1 MPKVL
6 TTGSTLKCLH
16 QGTVQLVAS
25 QQQLKVDGQAVL
37 VEGDLDGA
45 AIQGCVTPNAPA
57 ATPPTKPCMT
67 VVSMASGAAS
77 KLKVGGKAV
86 LLETAAGMT
95 DGILPAPTNLWN
107 VASAG
112 QTKLDT
118 L

>member
-6 TTGSTLKCLH
+6 TQGSTLKCLH
-16 QGTVQLVAS
+16 QGTVV
-25 QQQLKVDGQAVL
+25 LKAGQTKLTVDGQAVL

-45 AIQGCVTPNAPA
+45 MISGCLTPNAPA

-67 VVSMASGAAS
+67 VVSVTTPAAT
-77 KLKVGGKAV
+77 KLKIGGKAV

-95 DGILPAPTNLWN
+95 DGILPAPTNLWK
-107 VASAG
+107 VETAG
-112 QTKLDT
+112 QTKLDS